1 MTQTLW
7 LLGGAYVALG
17 VLVLALNIRSGWPL
31 WVRLGCI
38 VLISALYFVTW
49 HSLQDLRGWPARMA
63 LPHHFLLNASSVIEP
78 DESQGAAG
86 RIYLWITPIVN
97 DEPSGIP
104 RAFTLPYDRELHTRL
119 ERARDA
125 MRNGQLQMGTADRS
139 DGERVVSEDN
149 TFAPDHQNIE
159 LRDLPEPMLPEK

>member
-1 MTQTLW
+1 
-7 LLGGAYVALG
+7 
-17 VLVLALNIRSGWPL
+17 
-31 WVRLGCI
+31 
-38 VLISALYFVTW
+38 
-49 HSLQDLRGWPARMA
+49 MA
-63 LPHHFLLNASSVIEP
+63 LPHHFLLNASSVLEP

>member
-1 MTQTLW
+1 
-7 LLGGAYVALG
+7 
-17 VLVLALNIRSGWPL
+17 VLV
-31 WVRLGCI
+31 
-38 VLISALYFVTW
+38 SALYFVTW

-63 LPHHFLLNASSVIEP
+63 LPHHFLLNASSVLEP